1 MADEKQDKLKVVFMG
16 SDVLSGT
23 FLSRLA
29 HEKKRI
35 NIAAVITQPDKA
47 RGRSLSV
54 APGPI
59 KDLAFLHVIP
69 ALSPINVNAPEFV
82 AQLKQI
88 NPDLIIVMAYGQFLG
103 AEILALP
110 RLGCVNMHVSALPKY
125 RGAAPIQYA
134 IMNGDCETGVSAI
147 MMARKMD
154 AGDILGIIRR
164 EIRAH
169 DTAGSLGLDLA
180 KKGSELMIEVMDKLN
195 AGACP
200 RAPQD
205 ESQTTFAPKINEQAM
220 PAIDWSRSAQQIE
233 RLVRAMNPKPYCH
246 TYLPGKDPAKPF
258 MPGLR
263 LKIIA
268 AEITPRPAASPPDAA
283 PGTVLAMKGG
293 PIIATGS
300 RAALRLASVCVEG
313 KPIINGAGFS
323 NGYANKLAVGDILR
337 SGE

>member
-29 HEKKRI
+29 HEKKRVH
-35 NIAAVITQPDKA
+35 IAAVISQPDKA
-47 RGRSLSV
+47 RGRSLV
-54 APGPI
+54 CAPGPV
-59 KDLAFLHVIP
+59 KDLALLHVIP
-69 ALSPINVNAPEFV
+69 SLSPININAPESI
-82 AQLKQI
+82 AELKKME
-88 NPDLIIVMAYGQFLG
+88 PDLIIVMAYGQFLG
-103 AEILALP
+103 VEVLALP
-110 RLGCVNMHVSALPKY
+110 RLGCINMHVSALPRH

-134 IMNGDCETGVSAI
+134 IMNGDYETGVSAI
-147 MMARKMD
+147 MMTRKMD
-154 AGDILGIIRR
+154 AGDVLGIVRR

-180 KKGSELMIEVMDKLN
+180 KKGAELMIEVMDKLN
-195 AGACP
+195 AGTCP

-205 ESQTTFAPKINEQAM
+205 ESQSTFAPKINEQSM
-220 PAIDWSRSAQQIE
+220 PAIDWSRSAPQIE

-246 TYLPGKDPAKPF
+246 TYLPGKDPANPF

-268 AEITPRPAASPPDAA
+268 AEIAPRPASAPPDAA
-283 PGTVLAMKGG
+283 PGTVLMMKGG
-293 PIIATGS
+293 PIVATGG

-313 KPIINGAGFS
+313 KSIINGASFS
-323 NGYANKLAVGDILR
+323 NGYASKLAVGDVLR